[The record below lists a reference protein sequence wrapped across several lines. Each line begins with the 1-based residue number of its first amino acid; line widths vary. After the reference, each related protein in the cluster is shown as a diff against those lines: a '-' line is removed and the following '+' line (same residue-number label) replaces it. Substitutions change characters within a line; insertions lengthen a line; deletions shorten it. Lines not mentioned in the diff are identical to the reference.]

1 MTWKFHV
8 HATEQRRLFSRILQI
23 LESQM
28 VSISSFAGE
37 ANSTGICLTFV
48 VSSEQ
53 DKAYRIEALLHRLE
67 DVRRVSVLSE
77 NRPLFLNHGT
87 GLG

>member
-8 HATEQRRLFSRILQI
+8 HVNEQRRLFSRILQI

-28 VSISSFAGE
+28 VSIRSFEGE
-37 ANSTGICLTFV
+37 ANGAEVCVTFV

-53 DKAYRIEALLHRLE
+53 DKSYRIEALLHRLE
-67 DVRRVSVLSE
+67 DVRRVSVLTE
-77 NRPLFLNHGT
+77 P
-87 GLG
+87 

>member
-28 VSISSFAGE
+28 VNIYSFAGE
-37 ANSTGICLTFV
+37 VNDAGVCITFV
-48 VSSEQ
+48 FSSEQ
-53 DKAYRIEALLHRLE
+53 DKAYRIEALLHKLE
-67 DVRRVSVLSE
+67 DVRSVSIQDTAWKVFP
-77 NRPLFLNHGT
+77 R
-87 GLG
+87 

>member
-8 HATEQRRLFSRILQI
+8 HAIEQRRLFSRILQI

-28 VSISSFAGE
+28 VSIRSFAGE
-37 ANSTGICLTFV
+37 ANSKGTWVIFV

-67 DVRRVSVLSE
+67 DVRSVSIQ
-77 NRPLFLNHGT
+77 HTAG
-87 GLG
+87 

>member
-8 HATEQRRLFSRILQI
+8 HATEQRRLFSRILEI

-28 VSISSFAGE
+28 VSIRSFAGE
-37 ANSTGICLTFV
+37 ANDAEVCVTFV

-67 DVRRVSVLSE
+67 DVRRMSVLTES
-77 NRPLFLNHGT
+77 
-87 GLG
+87 

>member
-8 HATEQRRLFSRILQI
+8 QATEQRRLFSRILQI

-28 VSISSFAGE
+28 VSIHFFAGE
-37 ANSTGICLTFV
+37 TNDAEVCVTFV

-67 DVRRVSVLSE
+67 NVRSVSFQDTEWKVF
-77 NRPLFLNHGT
+77 PL
-87 GLG
+87 

>member
-28 VSISSFAGE
+28 VSICSFAGE
-37 ANSTGICLTFV
+37 ANSKGICVVFV

-53 DKAYRIEALLHRLE
+53 DKAYRIEALLHKLE
-67 DVRRVSVLSE
+67 DVRSVSMQHTAE
-77 NRPLFLNHGT
+77 KRINHIV
-87 GLG
+87 

>member
-8 HATEQRRLFSRILQI
+8 HATEQRRLFSRILQV

-28 VSISSFAGE
+28 VNIHSFAGE
-37 ANSTGICLTFV
+37 ANNAEICVAFV

-67 DVRRVSVLSE
+67 DVRSVSFQDTEWKVF
-77 NRPLFLNHGT
+77 PL
-87 GLG
+87 